1 MPSIE
6 AFWNRRYIL
15 QGRIDHLKIYQA
27 YVIQVTRCIKK
38 LVTCW
43 TNINIII
50 VLRNFILNIL
60 KSWYVKKVA
69 RFVFFNI
76 AFLKIWKFYYILK
89 NLIFNFKLRTRYKN
103 YRINISFFF
112 SLNFYVKL
120 IIVTL
125 RSNTYSYLFL
135 CLWKKILWKIF
146 NNSYIWFFF
155 IRSIYIFKSHFI
167 R

>member
-43 TNINIII
+43 TSINIII

-103 YRINISFFF
+103 YRINIFFF

-125 RSNTYSYLFL
+125 RSNTYSYLFFMSL
-135 CLWKKILWKIF
+135 KKNTLKNF
-146 NNSYIWFFF
+146 
-155 IRSIYIFKSHFI
+155 
-167 R
+167 

>member
-43 TNINIII
+43 TSINIII

-103 YRINISFFF
+103 YRINIFFF

-120 IIVTL
+120 IIVTS
-125 RSNTYSYLFL
+125 RSNTYSYLFFMSL
-135 CLWKKILWKIF
+135 KKNTLKNF
-146 NNSYIWFFF
+146 
-155 IRSIYIFKSHFI
+155 
-167 R
+167 